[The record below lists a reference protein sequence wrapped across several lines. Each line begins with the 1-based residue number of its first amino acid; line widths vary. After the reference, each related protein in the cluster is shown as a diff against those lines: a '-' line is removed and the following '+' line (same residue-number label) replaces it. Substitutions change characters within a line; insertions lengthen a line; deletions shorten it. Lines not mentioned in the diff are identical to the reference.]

1 MGISIAPLKSSLL
14 NSTPLAQ
21 VVLPALAGTGVGRA
35 WYGRMF
41 FPERS
46 AVPLTARGGAA
57 GSMQGLTFGAARDA
71 THAAFQSLHHERE
84 GEWNPASPNPPKPGA
99 SLLTPSW
106 RREALRDSRSARRE
120 TPRTRRSRVC
130 TTGAGVSGTQPL
142 RTHPNPEHRS
152 PRHGGV
158 LHCVLVLTTA
168 CSVR

>member
-71 THAAFQSLHHERE
+71 THAAFQSLHHWGG

-99 SLLTPSW
+99 SLTPSW
-106 RREALRDSRSARRE
+106 RSAALRPSVDDGVQREVIDPRRMSESQCPTIARHAHTREVRSHIAMANLRIA
-120 TPRTRRSRVC
+120 
-130 TTGAGVSGTQPL
+130 GATENGP
-142 RTHPNPEHRS
+142 
-152 PRHGGV
+152 
-158 LHCVLVLTTA
+158 
-168 CSVR
+168 